1 MITTL
6 VSGPLLAL
14 AVVGG
19 TDTVEQ
25 LRELCGPVD
34 PEVATALR
42 PGTYVVI
49 VCERRL
55 SVLLCVAAKKLPLR
69 QCTMPSFR
77 TTVILCYISRD
88 HAPYFAV

>member
-34 PEVATALR
+34 PEVAKALR
-42 PGTYVVI
+42 PGTYSDT
-49 VCERRL
+49 L
-55 SVLLCVAAKKLPLR
+55 
-69 QCTMPSFR
+69 
-77 TTVILCYISRD
+77 
-88 HAPYFAV
+88 